1 MPTPRRPLQPLP
13 TTNEDREPDGSTL
26 RDRLAQRM
34 KKPQRHRLLQGF
46 PAVPA
51 MSHAVPPTDD
61 LQAGATPQIRTA
73 LRREGRVR
81 RLDGAL
87 VDTAF
92 ALARDRL
99 AQGRPAPL
107 PLDPDTPQRRALR
120 AQVEQRQDEAE
131 AHWKRTVAR
140 GDRSTPPLFSV
151 DATRDLIVGI
161 IPHTQCVPAKEGCGF
176 CTFPHD
182 AANPRAR
189 RDMLESV
196 LSEIE
201 HHGQSDLL
209 RGRRV
214 HALYIGGGTANLSD
228 PAEIAMLVHAVG
240 KGFQLDEAELS
251 LEGTPHLFE
260 RLLSSHLKNLAAQKT
275 QTQRISIGVQT
286 FDEGFLRQMGRQA
299 FGSVSTVKKL
309 VKKARSLSIATS
321 ADLLFNLPGQTAAQ
335 MDHDLDQALS
345 CDLDQICLYNLVLYE
360 GLGTPWSKQPALV
373 QAMRSSDEACG
384 SWLHLRERL
393 LQEGYV
399 QTTLTNFERADVA
412 AGPAR
417 FRYELASFS
426 PERTDGLGIGPLGL
440 STFVNPREGRGLKLL
455 RRKSLAGTPWS
466 REDLLFE
473 YDAQTLPLLFFTRS
487 LAKTRIDGALW
498 PSSFGVRLTDAFAEP
513 LAACVEAGLVEPHPH
528 DIVLSPAGMFYADA
542 VVATFIDGFRSDGA
556 GIHTA
561 DLLRERPQASE
572 YISMG

>member
-1 MPTPRRPLQPLP
+1 MPRSPLEPPQGGAEDRRP
-13 TTNEDREPDGSTL
+13 DVRTL
-26 RDRLAQRM
+26 RDRLAVRM
-34 KKPQRHRLLQGF
+34 QKPQRHRLLQGF

-51 MSHAVPPTDD
+51 MSPAVPPI
-61 LQAGATPQIRTA
+61 AA
-73 LRREGRVR
+73 LPTREPVQPRSSRGEDRVR

-87 VDTAF
+87 IDTAF
-92 ALARDRL
+92 AHARDRL

-131 AHWKRTVAR
+131 AHWGRVVAR
-140 GDRSTPPLFSV
+140 GDRSTPPLFSI

-161 IPHTQCVPAKEGCGF
+161 IPHTQCVPTKEGCGF

-182 AANPRAR
+182 AASPRAR
-189 RDMLESV
+189 RDMLEAV
-196 LSEIE
+196 LSEIH
-201 HHGQSDLL
+201 HHGQSDFL

-214 HALYIGGGTANLSD
+214 HAVYIGGGTANLSD
-228 PAEIAMLVHAVG
+228 PAEIAQLVRALG
-240 KGFQLDEAELS
+240 SSFNLDEAELS

-321 ADLLFNLPGQTAAQ
+321 ADLLFNLPGQTPAQ
-335 MDHDLDQALS
+335 MDHDLDLALS

-360 GLGTPWSKQPALV
+360 GLGTPWSKQPSMV
-373 QAMRSSDEACG
+373 QAMRNNDEACG

-393 LQEGYV
+393 LRAGYV

-412 AGPAR
+412 AGPTR

-440 STFVNPREGRGLKLL
+440 STFVSPREQRGLKLL
-455 RRKSLAGTPWS
+455 RRKSIAGTPWS
-466 REDLLFE
+466 RQDLLFE

-487 LAKTRIDGALW
+487 LAKTRVDGSLW
-498 PSSFGVRLTDAFAEP
+498 PASFGACLTDAFAEP
-513 LAACVEAGLVEPHPH
+513 LAACIEAGLVTPHPE

-542 VVATFIDGFRSDGA
+542 VVATFIDGFHSDGA
-556 GIHTA
+556 GLHTA
-561 DLLRERPQASE
+561 DLLRERPQASD